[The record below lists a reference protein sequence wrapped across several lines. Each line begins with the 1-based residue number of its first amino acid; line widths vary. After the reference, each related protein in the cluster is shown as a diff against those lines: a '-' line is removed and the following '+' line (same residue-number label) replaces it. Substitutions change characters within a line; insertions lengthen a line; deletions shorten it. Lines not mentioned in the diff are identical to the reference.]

1 MCGIAGYIS
10 KSSDMN
16 IHPDLKGMVR
26 LLTHRGPDDE
36 GYYQNTHMGMG
47 IRRLS
52 IIDLKTGR
60 QPITNEDETVW
71 VVFNGEIYNYREL
84 RSLLETKGHRF
95 TTRSDTEVLVHGYEE
110 WGEGLPKHLRGM
122 FAFAIY
128 DQRPAREL
136 PSGVSTAGFR
146 SSIPGHLFLARD
158 HFGVKPLYY
167 AEVDGTFLFASEIKS
182 ILALPEISREIDPQ
196 ALCSYL
202 SFLYVPEPR
211 TIFKAIRALPPAHSL
226 TLEKGRASV
235 RQYWKFQPSPNYHQS
250 HRDTVD
256 GIRAVFEDSV
266 QAMLVSDV
274 PLGLFLSGGIDSAS
288 ILAMMCRHVDGPVK
302 TFSIGFGAKEK
313 HWDELDAARRVASFF
328 RTDHHEFRLEP
339 DVVGLIP
346 QVVRHFDQPFANP
359 TSVILYLLSGETRQ
373 HVKVALAGTGGD
385 EMFAG
390 YPRYVG
396 MCLYQKYRYLP
407 AFLRQG
413 VAALSHQLAHDSMDG
428 RPWPQRVRRFLEG
441 GAMSFEDCYVS
452 LLSGQG
458 SDRIVTMFTPEFQ
471 SSLNGT
477 DGAAFLRPYL
487 DGSQDVP
494 ELEQL
499 MLADLN
505 TYLPYNQLVYG
516 DRMSMAQSLEVRV
529 PFVDQHL
536 VDLARNIPLHHKI
549 PWGVTKGLFREAMAP
564 FLPREVINAPKKG
577 LNLPIS
583 LWLRE
588 DLREWMHSLLSAERV
603 RRRGYLRPEAVKTI
617 IEEHE
622 RGRRDNSL
630 FIWALLILEKW
641 HELYIDGQ

>member
-1 MCGIAGYIS
+1 
-10 KSSDMN
+10 MN
-16 IHPDLKGMVR
+16 ARPDLQGMMR

-47 IRRLS
+47 MRRLS
-52 IIDLKTGR
+52 IIDLATGH
-60 QPITNEDETVW
+60 QPITNEAGNVW

-84 RSLLETKGHRF
+84 RSVLEAKGHHF
-95 TTRSDTEVLVHGYEE
+95 STRSDTEVLVHGFEE
-110 WGEGLPKHLRGM
+110 WEEDLPKHLRGM

-128 DQRPAREL
+128 DQRSAREL
-136 PSGVSTAGFR
+136 PSGASTAGLR
-146 SSIPGHLFLARD
+146 SSIPGRLFLARD

-167 AEVDGTFLFASEIKS
+167 ADVDGTFLFASEIKS
-182 ILALPEISREIDPQ
+182 ILALPGISREIDPE
-196 ALCSYL
+196 ALRSYL

-211 TIFKAIRALPPAHSL
+211 TIFKSIHALPPSHSV
-226 TLEKGRASV
+226 TIQEGKISI
-235 RQYWKFQPSPNYHQS
+235 RQYWRFQPSPKYHRS

-256 GIRAVFEDSV
+256 DIRSVFEDSV
-266 QAMLVSDV
+266 RSMLVSDV

-302 TFSIGFGAKEK
+302 TFSIGFGAKAR
-313 HWDELDAARRVASFF
+313 HWDELDAARHVASFF
-328 RTDHHEFRLEP
+328 KTDHHEFRLEP

-346 QVVRHFDQPFANP
+346 HVVQHFDQPFGNP
-359 TSVILYLLSGETRQ
+359 TSVILYLLSGEARK

-396 MCLYQKYRYLP
+396 MWLFKKYRCLP

-413 VAALSHQLAHDSMDG
+413 AAELSRQLARDSMDG
-428 RPWPQRVRRFLEG
+428 RPWPQRIRRFLEG

-452 LLSGQG
+452 FLSGQENG
-458 SDRIVTMFTPEFQ
+458 RMQDMFTPEFQ

-477 DGAAFLRPYL
+477 DSAAFLRPYL
-487 DGSQDVP
+487 DGNQDLS
-494 ELEQL
+494 ELERL

-536 VDLARNIPLHHKI
+536 IEIAGSIPLQHKI

-564 FLPREVINAPKKG
+564 FLPREVISAPKKG
-577 LNLPIS
+577 LNLPIA

-588 DLREWMHSLLSAERV
+588 DLKEWKHSLLSVERL
-603 RRRGYLRPEAVKTI
+603 RRRGYFRPEAVKRI

-622 RGRRDNSL
+622 GGRRDNSL
-630 FIWALLILEKW
+630 FIWALLILEIW
-641 HELYIDGQ
+641 HQLYVDGT